1 MSDQTEKPKGALPKG
16 YDANT
21 TSTENTPS
29 TEVVKQKKINF
40 LELVRYTSTD
50 QDQREKDLK
59 EYETSYIARL
69 EKNKPEESSDD
80 FRVDLGVSTESDD
93 DLGKLNLRKHTITK
107 QEELQEER
115 LAYEQKYLDRYAEPK
130 LKKKVSSSLYK
141 PEIPKPKRDMKKE
154 RKKYEQK
161 YLSRYKQPKIQKKKV
176 SSSLYKPEI
185 PKPKRDMKKER
196 KEYEQKYLSRYK
208 QPKIQKKKVSSS
220 LYKPEIPKPK
230 TDRRKERKE
239 YEQKYLSRYKQPKS
253 SVKKSTS
260 WTQHDVDLGRLTL
273 SPHFNAKRKTKQ
285 DEIKKYEQK
294 YLSRYKQPK
303 IQKKKVSSSLY
314 KPEIPKPKRDMKK
327 ERKEYEQK
335 YLSRYKQPKANLRK
349 SLNLK
354 SDDLGRLN
362 LRKHTIAKRS
372 EYLAKRKDYEEKY
385 ILRYMKKRKAE
396 PKQSSSKN
404 LDHDLISGRLNLR
417 AFVDKKRHEIKTDR
431 TEYEKKYISKYKE
444 SKASIK
450 KSKSL
455 TESDDLGK
463 FTISTKTTALKKL
476 RAERAEYEKQYLV
489 RYSKQR
495 KAKPKKKV
503 ASSDL
508 YKPETPKPKRDM
520 KKERKEY
527 EQKYLA
533 RHLKQRKTKPKK
545 KK

>member
-21 TSTENTPS
+21 TSTENTSS

-93 DLGKLNLRKHTITK
+93 DLGKLNLRKHTVTK

-141 PEIPKPKRDMKKE
+141 PEIPKPKRNMKKE
-154 RKKYEQK
+154 RKK
-161 YLSRYKQPKIQKKKV
+161 
-176 SSSLYKPEI
+176 
-185 PKPKRDMKKER
+185 
-196 KEYEQKYLSRYK
+196 YEQKYLSRYK

-239 YEQKYLSRYKQPKS
+239 YEQKYLSRYKQPKIQKKKVS
-253 SVKKSTS
+253 SSLYKPETPKPKRDMKKE
-260 WTQHDVDLGRLTL
+260 L
-273 SPHFNAKRKTKQ
+273 
-285 DEIKKYEQK
+285 KKYEQK

-303 IQKKKVSSSLY
+303 LKKKVSSSLY

-495 KAKPKKKV
+495 KVKPKKKV
-503 ASSDL
+503 ASSYL
-508 YKPETPKPKRDM
+508 YKPEIPKQKRDM
-520 KKERKEY
+520 KQERKEY